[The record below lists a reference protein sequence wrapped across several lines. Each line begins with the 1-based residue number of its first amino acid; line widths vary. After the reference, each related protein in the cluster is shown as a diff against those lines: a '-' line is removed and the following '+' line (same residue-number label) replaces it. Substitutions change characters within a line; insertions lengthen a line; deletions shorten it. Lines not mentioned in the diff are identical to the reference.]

1 MAFALIFVVLVAFA
15 VIVGLAILIGVG
27 LNRNSRAAR
36 QHHTPRQRA
45 DASVI
50 DKRTEVVGGGEQPT
64 HQYYF
69 ATFQFPDGSR
79 IELNLSGPE
88 SGLLAIGDSGVVEW
102 QGGRYLSFAREILR

>member
-1 MAFALIFVVLVAFA
+1 MAIALVFVMLVAFA

-36 QHHTPRQRA
+36 QHHTPRLRA
-45 DASVI
+45 DARVI
-50 DKRTEVVGGGEQPT
+50 DKRTEVVGGGEQPA

-69 ATFQFPDGSR
+69 VTFEFPDGGR
-79 IELNLSGPE
+79 VELNLRGPE

-102 QGGRYLSFAREILR
+102 QGNRYLGFAREILR